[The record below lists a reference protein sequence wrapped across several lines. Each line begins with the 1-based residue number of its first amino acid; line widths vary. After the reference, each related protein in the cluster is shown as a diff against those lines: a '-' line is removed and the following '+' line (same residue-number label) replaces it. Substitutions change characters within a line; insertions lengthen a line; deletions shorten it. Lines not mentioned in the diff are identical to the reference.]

1 MGFTSFI
8 DRIVEIA
15 AAAWDKLPQVLLTLI
30 LGFLLIKLIKALL
43 HGVIRVSRANQ
54 ALKGVLM
61 SVVDVGLW
69 LLVLAAILQ
78 QIGLGQVALALSG
91 TVAVAG
97 IAISIG
103 SSVFI
108 QDMVAGVFL
117 AQDPDFNVGDTI
129 EHVGVEGIVERMDA
143 RKVRLRDN
151 DGNLHVYPNSSF
163 DKDSWI
169 VIEQRSTKGGR

>member
-8 DRIVEIA
+8 DRILEIA
-15 AAAWDKLPQVLLTLI
+15 VAAWDKLPQILLTI
-30 LGFLLIKLIKALL
+30 VVGFLLIKLIKALI
-43 HGVIRVSRANQ
+43 HGVIRVSKANQ
-54 ALKGVLM
+54 AMKGVLM
-61 SVVDVGLW
+61 SVVDVALW
-69 LLVLAAILQ
+69 ILVLAAIFQ

-97 IAISIG
+97 IAVSIG

-129 EHVGVEGIVERMDA
+129 EHTGVEGIVERMDA
-143 RKVRLRDN
+143 RKVRMRDQ

-163 DKDSWI
+163 DKEPWI
-169 VIEQRSTKGGR
+169 VIEERSKGGK

>member
-1 MGFTSFI
+1 MGLTSFI
-8 DRIVEIA
+8 DRVVEIV
-15 AAAWDKLPQVLLTLI
+15 AAAWDKLPQILLTLVV
-30 LGFLLIKLIKALL
+30 GFLFIKLIKYLL
-43 HGVIRVSRANQ
+43 HGIIRVSRANQ

-69 LLVLAAILQ
+69 ILVLAAILQ
-78 QIGLGQVALALSG
+78 QVGLGQVALALSG

-103 SSVFI
+103 ASAFV

-129 EHVGVEGIVERMDA
+129 EVREVVGRVERMDA
-143 RKVRLRDN
+143 RKVRIRDSQ
-151 DGNLHVYPNSSF
+151 GKLHVYPNSSF
-163 DKDSWI
+163 DKEAWVVS
-169 VIEQRSTKGGR
+169 KGGGNQ